1 MWRDTVWSITHGAY
15 IERHV
20 PIVTGNHSNG
30 RITIATGALH
40 PPLQTALQPAPDQ
53 RAQPGLMGDPW
64 QSAAPAGP
72 EQGAAA
78 GVPGMAGGEDYIWTT
93 LIPQQ
98 QAAAVMR
105 QHLELAQHQSI
116 VNPVSI

>member
-1 MWRDTVWSITHGAY
+1 
-15 IERHV
+15 
-20 PIVTGNHSNG
+20 
-30 RITIATGALH
+30 
-40 PPLQTALQPAPDQ
+40 
-53 RAQPGLMGDPW
+53 MGDPW
-64 QSAAPAGP
+64 QAA
-72 EQGAAA
+72 AAA
-78 GVPGMAGGEDYIWTT
+78 GQEQQAAAGMPGMQNDQDYIWTT